1 MTSQDLE
8 NELVREP
15 FVPLQLHLVS
25 GKTVAI
31 PAARAAWLMQN
42 SVLVFQNFHP
52 GRARVDGFDLIAMR
66 NIERIE
72 QISPES
78 PDTTPH

>member
-1 MTSQDLE
+1 MTSKDLE
-8 NELVREP
+8 NELDREP

-25 GKTVAI
+25 GKAVAI

-42 SVLVFQNFHP
+42 SVLVFQNIQP
-52 GRARVDGFDLIAMR
+52 GRSRVDGYDVIALR

-72 QISPES
+72 QVTPES
-78 PDTTPH
+78 PDTSRN

>member
-1 MTSQDLE
+1 MTSKDLE
-8 NELVREP
+8 SELVREP

-42 SVLVFQNFHP
+42 AVLIFQNIKP
-52 GRARVDGFDLIAMR
+52 GRQRVDGYDVIALG

-72 QISPES
+72 QIVPES
-78 PDTTPH
+78 PDTNSD

>member
-1 MTSQDLE
+1 MQENSMTSKDLE

-31 PAARAAWLMQN
+31 PAARAA
-42 SVLVFQNFHP
+42 
-52 GRARVDGFDLIAMR
+52 
-66 NIERIE
+66 
-72 QISPES
+72 
-78 PDTTPH
+78 